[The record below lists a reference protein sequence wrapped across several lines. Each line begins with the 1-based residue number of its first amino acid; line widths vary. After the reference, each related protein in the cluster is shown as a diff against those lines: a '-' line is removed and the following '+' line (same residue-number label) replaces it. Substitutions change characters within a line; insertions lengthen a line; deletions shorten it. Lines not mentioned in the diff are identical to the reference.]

1 MCTLQIC
8 SDRLGLRVEFRD
20 LSIVSCRGIA
30 GSYTL
35 RKKDPKSSSPKC
47 SVFDSITNLQL
58 LIQLTELLL
67 YKTYRK
73 YSAKCK
79 MPNKYKNQERSIG
92 RDLI

>member
-1 MCTLQIC
+1 MA
-8 SDRLGLRVEFRD
+8 LRVATHC
-20 LSIVSCRGIA
+20 V
-30 GSYTL
+30 
-35 RKKDPKSSSPKC
+35 RKIRNPRRQNV
-47 SVFDSITNLQL
+47 VFDSIMNLQL